1 MLIQR
6 LVIGV
11 VMDKVNE
18 YREQLIHSALYNLLK
33 GHITKAECEKQLKE
47 CGLGATDIAL
57 EIRQALG
64 Y

>member
-1 MLIQR
+1 
-6 LVIGV
+6 
-11 VMDKVNE
+11 MDKVNE